1 MAKSCRSKEELAF
14 MGTAGNKSPDRKPA
28 FELGSKHE
36 LASSCPEESWQE
48 WETRSR
54 AESTDEECKACG
66 KVGREQGESAGP

>member
-1 MAKSCRSKEELAF
+1 

-36 LASSCPEESWQE
+36 PASSCPEESWQE

-54 AESTDEECKACG
+54 AEHRAQMKSVRRVVKWAG
-66 KVGREQGESAGP
+66 SRGSLQGLEGPTQSPG